1 MLIFKFC
8 CDKINLIDFYNE
20 FGSVKVDS
28 KFKHTT
34 YASYLGYITQAI
46 SINLASLFFVIFQR
60 NYNISF
66 SQISLIVTINFIG
79 QMLIDISSTKII
91 PALGVRKSVVLA
103 HVSAAA
109 GLVLLGILPN
119 IMKNAYVAI
128 LIATIF
134 MSIGGGLTEV
144 LISPIV
150 DSIPGEGK
158 AMRMSL
164 LHSFYSWGYVI
175 VIIGTTLFFKSFG
188 QQNWAYISIIW
199 AIVPILNSFYFGFVP
214 LPKSIEEEEKADLK
228 KLFGAKL
235 FLAFMFLMVCS
246 GASEQAMSQW
256 ASLFAE
262 EGLGVSKEVG
272 DILGPCMFALLMGL
286 SRVIYAVFGSK
297 INLKN
302 ALTLSS
308 ALCVLSYLLTVFSKN
323 AIVSLGACAFCGMT
337 VGLMWPGILSLSSQY
352 NSENGSAMFA
362 FLALA
367 GDVGCTLGPLFVGSV
382 SDFAK
387 TFYNGKNFL
396 ISASGASEF
405 ALKLGMLA
413 AIVFPAAMVIRL
425 LFLKKSDKTE

>member
-1 MLIFKFC
+1 
-8 CDKINLIDFYNE
+8 
-20 FGSVKVDS
+20 
-28 KFKHTT
+28 
-34 YASYLGYITQAI
+34 
-46 SINLASLFFVIFQR
+46 
-60 NYNISF
+60 
-66 SQISLIVTINFIG
+66 
-79 QMLIDISSTKII
+79 
-91 PALGVRKSVVLA
+91 
-103 HVSAAA
+103 
-109 GLVLLGILPN
+109 
-119 IMKNAYVAI
+119 
-128 LIATIF
+128 
-134 MSIGGGLTEV
+134 
-144 LISPIV
+144 
-150 DSIPGEGK
+150 
-158 AMRMSL
+158 
-164 LHSFYSWGYVI
+164 
-175 VIIGTTLFFKSFG
+175 
-188 QQNWAYISIIW
+188 
-199 AIVPILNSFYFGFVP
+199 
-214 LPKSIEEEEKADLK
+214 
-228 KLFGAKL
+228 
-235 FLAFMFLMVCS
+235 MVCS
-246 GASEQAMSQW
+246 GAAEQAMSQW

-308 ALCVLSYLLTVFSKN
+308 VLCVLSYLLTVFSKN
-323 AIVSLGACAFCGMT
+323 AIVSLSACAFCGMT
-337 VGLMWPGILSLSSQY
+337 VGLMWPGLLSLSSQY
-352 NSENGSAMFA
+352 NSEGGSAMFA